1 MVRCR
6 RSNSP
11 MQGPINLLWMAAW
24 KKDDNLF
31 DWLLERGSE
40 IIPKMIIRADISFE
54 QLTKLVM
61 SGRLRNT
68 DTGYTYL
75 FLDMFSVEL
84 LKLWLRQGV
93 QLDPR
98 QIHMDR
104 LKQVVEQYNSI
115 MPFVMQY
122 HKRQGWT
129 NHELFD
135 KHLLN
140 CIKRFI

>member
-1 MVRCR
+1 MSGCR
-6 RSNSP
+6 SDYGKIK
-11 MQGPINLLWMAAW
+11 GPINLLWMAAYR
-24 KKDDNLF
+24 KNDDLF

-40 IIPKMIIRADISFE
+40 IIPKMILRANISFP

-61 SGRLRNT
+61 SGRLRNN
-68 DTGYTYL
+68 DPGYTYL
-75 FLDMFSVEL
+75 FLPLFSIEL

-93 QLDPR
+93 QLDPKE
-98 QIHMDR
+98 IYNEN
-104 LKQVVEQYNSI
+104 LKRVVEQYNAI
-115 MPFVMQY
+115 QPFVMQY

-135 KHLLN
+135 KNLLQ

>member
-1 MVRCR
+1 MK
-6 RSNSP
+6 
-11 MQGPINLLWMAAW
+11 GPINLLWMAGW
-24 KKDDNLF
+24 KKDDDLF

-40 IIPKMIIRADISFE
+40 IIPKMIIRADISLE

-68 DTGYTYL
+68 DPGYTYL
-75 FLDMFSVEL
+75 FLNLFSVEL

-98 QIHMDR
+98 EMLTDKPLLI
-104 LKQVVEQYNSI
+104 QVVEQYNSI